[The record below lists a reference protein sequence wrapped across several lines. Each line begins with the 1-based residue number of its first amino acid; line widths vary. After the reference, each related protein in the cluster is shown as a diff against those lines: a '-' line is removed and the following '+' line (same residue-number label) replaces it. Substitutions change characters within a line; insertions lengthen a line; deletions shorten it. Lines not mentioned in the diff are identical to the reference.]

1 MRELVKLVIG
11 FLPWI
16 AFGLLAGP
24 SILRLELAMGACLG
38 LSLVIGFKELK
49 KGFILTW
56 GTVIFFAFGLF
67 MVIGEDNMWFVNHL
81 SVLVPATL
89 AAIAWVSLLVGK
101 PFVLQYARESADP
114 SIWEKPGFIA
124 VCRHLTLVWGTLF
137 VFSTLVA
144 LAKYLHLGGPG
155 WLYSVLSTGPTLCGV
170 AYTEWYKKRK
180 QAEGR
185 KLALQNS

>member
-1 MRELVKLVIG
+1 MRGLLKLTIG

-16 AFGLLAGP
+16 AFAILAGP
-24 SILRLELAMGACLG
+24 SLLSLEIAMGACLT
-38 LSLVIGFKELK
+38 LSLIIGFKQLK

-67 MVIGEDNMWFVNHL
+67 MVVGENNMWFVTHL

-101 PFVLQYARESADP
+101 PFVLQYAKEDTDP
-114 SIWEKPGFIA
+114 AIWDKPGFIA
-124 VCRHLTLVWGTLF
+124 VCRHLTIVWGSLF
-137 VFSTLVA
+137 IFSTLVA

-155 WLYSVLSTGPTLCGV
+155 WLYTVLSTGPTLFGV